1 MKKIYLTL
9 FFIVHIVCSTAQTT
23 TGFFGKIIESK
34 TQNPLGY
41 VVVSIQNTTLMQLT
55 KSDGNFSFDTVPTG
69 NILLLIHSQGF
80 KDGLYPIAIT
90 EGKMLD
96 LGTITLEEDQST
108 EQQSSIITL
117 GESDFS
123 DENSSSENTSG
134 LLQSS
139 RDAFLQA
146 AAFNWGQARFRVRG
160 LDSEH
165 STMMING
172 VAMNKI
178 YDGRPQWGGWGGL
191 NDALRN
197 QEFTLGTAPSDY
209 TFGGILGT
217 QQINTRASIYRP
229 GSRITF
235 SGTNTN
241 YSWRT
246 MVTHAS
252 GMNAR
257 GWAFVVSAGK
267 RWAQEGYFEGTSY
280 DANSFFISLEK
291 K

>member
-108 EQQSSIITL
+108 EQ
-117 GESDFS
+117 
-123 DENSSSENTSG
+123 
-134 LLQSS
+134 
-139 RDAFLQA
+139 
-146 AAFNWGQARFRVRG
+146 
-160 LDSEH
+160 
-165 STMMING
+165 
-172 VAMNKI
+172 
-178 YDGRPQWGGWGGL
+178 
-191 NDALRN
+191 
-197 QEFTLGTAPSDY
+197 
-209 TFGGILGT
+209 
-217 QQINTRASIYRP
+217 
-229 GSRITF
+229 
-235 SGTNTN
+235 
-241 YSWRT
+241 
-246 MVTHAS
+246 
-252 GMNAR
+252 
-257 GWAFVVSAGK
+257 
-267 RWAQEGYFEGTSY
+267 
-280 DANSFFISLEK
+280 
-291 K
+291 